1 MRILSCCASS
11 ILFLLSALTFSQ
23 EPITV
28 RIGEQEWMTKNLNV
42 SRFRNG
48 DPIPEVSDFEEWRKA
63 GENKTPAWCYYE
75 NATDSGKVLGK
86 IYNWHAVNDPRG
98 LAPDGFHV
106 PRLSEWDTL
115 FRFMGF
121 NFFGEPTDEHYEWK
135 QNTQSYNEE
144 AFNNFNFCL
153 AGGRFQEAAVD
164 IFYYLNDRAWF
175 WSATDYPDFEAYC
188 LSYTPHYGID
198 VFPYYE
204 EFGFSVR
211 CIKDKSF

>member
-1 MRILSCCASS
+1 MRILSFCASS
-11 ILFLLSALTFSQ
+11 IMYLLSALTFSQ

-48 DPIPEVSDFEEWRKA
+48 DPIPEVRDYQEWREA

-98 LAPDGFHV
+98 LAPEGFHV

-115 FRFMGF
+115 FAFL
-121 NFFGEPTDEHYEWK
+121 NFEYSRKPESDIYYWK
-135 QNTQSYNEE
+135 KEAQPLNEE

-153 AGGRFQEAAVD
+153 AGGRFQEAGVD
-164 IFYYLNDRAWF
+164 IFYHLNKEAWF
-175 WSATDYPDFEAYC
+175 WSASDCKGFEAFC
-188 LSYTPHYGID
+188 LSYNPKYGINI
-198 VFPYYE
+198 FPYYE